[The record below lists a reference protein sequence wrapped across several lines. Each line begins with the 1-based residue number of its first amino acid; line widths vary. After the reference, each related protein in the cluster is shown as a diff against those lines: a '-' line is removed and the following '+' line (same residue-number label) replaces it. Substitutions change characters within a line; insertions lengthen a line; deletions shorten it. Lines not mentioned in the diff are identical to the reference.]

1 MKRIKMQILHHA
13 DSMIYHEILL
23 GALPLHHIKL
33 KVVPMRMDVG
43 QVFGMISARYL
54 ETLLMEILVM

>member
-1 MKRIKMQILHHA
+1 
-13 DSMIYHEILL
+13 MIYHEILL

-33 KVVPMRMDVG
+33 KVVLMRMDVG